1 MQRGP
6 VRAPEG
12 RVPVSEQALLP
23 GTRAVAYARGVAGH
37 DERVKELAARVR
49 DLAAGSQPQA
59 IAAPGDDEL
68 GELERAVN
76 ALLVRTAARQQEHLL
91 FSVGPVVVFR
101 WQACEGWPVEY
112 VSPNVAALTGYPL
125 EEFASGVRPYASLVH
140 ADDLPRVTEEVVSN
154 IAADAPWFVHRP
166 YRILR
171 ADGRALWV
179 ADYTVSLRDQ
189 TGKVTHFF
197 GYIMDISEQV
207 EQMSRLHAQE
217 RTIERLASPI
227 LQVGRGVLA
236 MPVMGDLAG
245 PRAARMT
252 DDLLAAIGRTRAH
265 TAILDLTGL
274 LDVDSATLEHL
285 LKITRAVG
293 LLGCRGVLSG
303 TSPAIATMIV
313 RLGLG
318 DGSFTAVAT
327 LQDAL
332 ERALT
337 PEHVR

>member
-1 MQRGP
+1 M
-6 VRAPEG
+6 VRLTWPLGQVTAD
-12 RVPVSEQALLP
+12 P
-23 GTRAVAYARGVAGH
+23 GSIRVAGMTAS
-37 DERVKELAARVR
+37 DGRIAGLIERVRGMADARPPA
-49 DLAAGSQPQA
+49 L
-59 IAAPGDDEL
+59 IEAPGDGEI
-68 GELERAVN
+68 GELEREVN
-76 ALLVRTAARQQEHLL
+76 RLIRATSTGLQERLL
-91 FSVGPVVVFR
+91 FLVGPVVMFR
-101 WQACEGWPVEY
+101 WVNAEGWPVEY
-112 VSPNVAALTGYPL
+112 VSPNIEALTGYPV
-125 EEFASGVRPYASLVH
+125 EDFASGRRPYASLIH
-140 ADDLPRVTEEVVSN
+140 KDDLPRVFEEVTSN
-154 IAADAPWFVHRP
+154 SAGDVRWFVHQP
-166 YRILR
+166 YRMLR
-171 ADGRALWV
+171 ADGAALWV
-179 ADYTVSLRDQ
+179 ADYTVILRDDSG
-189 TGKVTHFF
+189 TITHFF

-274 LDVDSATLEHL
+274 LDVDTSTLEHL

-303 TSPAIATMIV
+303 ISPAIAAMIV

-318 DGSFTAVAT
+318 ESSFTAVAT

-337 PEHVR
+337 HDPIR